1 MKILKT
7 MLAFGASAALPMIAT
22 AQTANDVNSPTAS
35 ADAGVQKAT
44 PTATPL
50 DSTASPSVDQ
60 TTTSSTTD
68 QSGGATDTGTPKDTA
83 TPSPTP

>member
-7 MLAFGASAALPMIAT
+7 LLAFGASAALPMVAT
-22 AQTANDVNSPTAS
+22 AQNANDVNSPTAS
-35 ADAGVQKAT
+35 ADGGVQKAT

-50 DSTASPSVDQ
+50 QPSAASSVDQ

-68 QSGGATDTGTPKDTA
+68 QNGGSTDTGTPKDTA